1 MGREAPGSLG
11 SLRARNRA
19 RALAVLARRGA
30 ASQADIVRETGLS
43 RTTVSSLVAEL
54 LGEGIVV
61 ERSDSA
67 RQAPSPSGGRPA
79 TLLSLE
85 PSSGGFV
92 GIDFGREIVRVGVSD
107 RAGELL
113 MDARSDRLEVAQ
125 QADQALEVA
134 EAMVWRL
141 LDQAELQPER
151 VISAGVAVSAPVRSD
166 APGFA
171 SRVIFPSWADVN
183 VPEFFGERLG
193 VPVHVGNDANLG
205 ALAEATFGVGSA
217 RRNLFYVMLSEGIG
231 GGVIVDGKIYLG
243 QTGAAGEL
251 GHIVVDPDGQICR
264 CGNRGC
270 LATVA
275 GGAALTAALRQIH
288 GPHMTVDEL
297 IALSRDGDP
306 GAARLIAD
314 AGEAVGRVLAGTCS
328 VLDPEL
334 VIIGGELA
342 PAGRPL
348 LDSIRGSLER
358 WISPASGHYPVALG
372 ELGSKA
378 EVLGAI
384 ALAMSHAAEETLAPP
399 GAGTDL
405 GLADN
410 RPTPA
415 RTGQGAPRG
424 RSRATS
430 RQPMS

>member
-1 MGREAPGSLG
+1 MAREAPGSLE

-19 RALAVLARRGA
+19 RALAVLTRRGA

-43 RTTVSSLVAEL
+43 RTTVSSLVADL
-54 LGEGIVV
+54 LDEGVVV
-61 ERSDSA
+61 ERPDSV
-67 RQAPSPSGGRPA
+67 RQAPSPAGGRPP

-92 GIDFGREIVRVGVSD
+92 GIDFGREVVRVAVAN

-113 MDARSDRLEVAQ
+113 LDARSDRLEVAH
-125 QADQALEVA
+125 QAA
-134 EAMVWRL
+134 EALAAAEQMVAAL
-141 LDQAELQPER
+141 LAEAELPSDR
-151 VISAGVAVSAPVRSD
+151 VIGAGVAVSAPVRSD

-171 SRVIFPSWADVN
+171 SGVIFPAWANIN
-183 VPEFFGERLG
+183 VAEFLGERLA

-205 ALAEATFGVGSA
+205 ALAEATFGVG
-217 RRNLFYVMLSEGIG
+217 RGKRNLFYVMLSEGIG
-231 GGVIVDGKIYLG
+231 GGVIVDGQIYFG

-251 GHIVVDPDGQICR
+251 GHIVVDPDGQVCR

-297 IALSRDGDP
+297 IRLAHDGDP
-306 GAARLIAD
+306 GAGRLIAD
-314 AGEAVGRVLAGTCS
+314 AGEAVGRVLAASCGL
-328 VLDPEL
+328 LDPEV

-348 LDSIRGSLER
+348 LDSITASLER
-358 WISPASGHYPVALG
+358 WISPASGHYPVTFG
-372 ELGSKA
+372 ELGARA

-384 ALAMSHAAEETLAPP
+384 ALAMSHVPDDTF
-399 GAGTDL
+399 
-405 GLADN
+405 N
-410 RPTPA
+410 RL
-415 RTGQGAPRG
+415 
-424 RSRATS
+424 
-430 RQPMS
+430 

>member
-1 MGREAPGSLG
+1 MAREAPGSLE

-19 RALAVLARRGA
+19 RALAVLQRRGA

-54 LGEGIVV
+54 LEERIVV
-61 ERSDSA
+61 ERPDSE
-67 RQAPSPSGGRPA
+67 RPAPSPSGGRPA

-85 PSSGGFV
+85 PSSGAFV
-92 GIDFGREIVRVGVSD
+92 GVDFGREIVRVAVAN

-113 MDARSDRLEVAQ
+113 LDARSDRLEVAH
-125 QADQALEVA
+125 QAGEALSVA
-134 EAMVWRL
+134 ERMVSRAL
-141 LDQAELQPER
+141 SDAELQLDR
-151 VISAGVAVSAPVRSD
+151 VISAGIAVSAPVRSD
-166 APGFA
+166 SPEFA
-171 SRVIFPSWADVN
+171 SGVIFPSWAEVN
-183 VPEFFGERLG
+183 VAEFFGERLG

-205 ALAEATFGVGSA
+205 ALAEATFGAGRT
-217 RRNLFYVMLSEGIG
+217 RRNMFYVMLSEGIG
-231 GGVIVDGKIYLG
+231 GGVIIDGRIYLG

-251 GHIVVDPDGQICR
+251 GHIVVDPDGQVCR

-297 IALSRDGDP
+297 IALSGDRDP

-314 AGEAVGRVLAGTCS
+314 AGEAIGRVLASMCS
-328 VLDPEL
+328 ALDPEL

-342 PAGRPL
+342 PAGQPL
-348 LDSIRGSLER
+348 LGSIQASLER

-372 ELGSKA
+372 ELGAKA

-384 ALAMSHAAEETLAPP
+384 ALAMSHVPDETLNDLTTSPDPP
-399 GAGTDL
+399 RAEPGG
-405 GLADN
+405 
-410 RPTPA
+410 R
-415 RTGQGAPRG
+415 RG
-424 RSRATS
+424 RTRPGRRRSKG
-430 RQPMS
+430 

>member
-1 MGREAPGSLG
+1 MAREAPGSLE

-19 RALAVLARRGA
+19 RALAVLGRRGA

-54 LGEGIVV
+54 LNDGLVI
-61 ERSDSA
+61 ERADSE
-67 RQAPSPSGGRPA
+67 RQSPSPSGGRPA

-92 GIDFGREIVRVGVSD
+92 GIDFGREVVRVAVAD

-113 MDARSDRLEVAQ
+113 VDARSDRLEVANE
-125 QADQALEVA
+125 ADEALAIA
-134 EAMVWRL
+134 EAMVRRSL
-141 LDQAELQPER
+141 READVLPDR
-151 VISAGVAVSAPVRSD
+151 VLGAGVAVSAPVRSD
-166 APGFA
+166 SPGFA
-171 SRVIFPSWADVN
+171 SGVIFPGWAEIN
-183 VPEFFGERLG
+183 VAEFLRGRLD

-205 ALAEATFGVGSA
+205 ALAEATFGAG
-217 RRNLFYVMLSEGIG
+217 RGKRNLFYVMLSEGIG
-231 GGVIVDGKIYLG
+231 GGVIVDGRIYLG
-243 QTGAAGEL
+243 RAGAAGEL
-251 GHIVVDPDGQICR
+251 GHIVVDPEGQVCR

-275 GGAALTAALRQIH
+275 GGAALTAALRQIR

-297 IALSRDGDP
+297 IGLSNEGDP

-314 AGEAVGRVLAGTCS
+314 AGQAVGRVLAGTCG

-348 LDSIRGSLER
+348 LESVTASLDR

-372 ELGSKA
+372 ELGAKA
-378 EVLGAI
+378 EVLGAV
-384 ALAMSHAAEETLAPP
+384 ALAMSHVADETLA
-399 GAGTDL
+399 
-405 GLADN
+405 
-410 RPTPA
+410 
-415 RTGQGAPRG
+415 APV
-424 RSRATS
+424 
-430 RQPMS
+430 

>member
-1 MGREAPGSLG
+1 MAREAPGSLG

-43 RTTVSSLVAEL
+43 RTTVSSLVSEL
-54 LGEGIVV
+54 LTDGLVI
-61 ERSDSA
+61 ERADFE

-92 GIDFGREIVRVGVSD
+92 GIDFGREVVRVAVAD

-113 MDARSDRLEVAQ
+113 VDARSDRLEVANE
-125 QADQALEVA
+125 ADEALAIA
-134 EAMVWRL
+134 EAMVSRSL
-141 LDQAELQPER
+141 SEADVRPER
-151 VISAGVAVSAPVRSD
+151 VLGAGVAVSAPVRSD
-166 APGFA
+166 SPGFA
-171 SRVIFPSWADVN
+171 SGVIFPGWAEIN
-183 VPEFFGERLG
+183 VAELLRDRLD
-193 VPVHVGNDANLG
+193 VPVHLGNDANLG
-205 ALAEATFGVGSA
+205 ALAEATFGAG
-217 RRNLFYVMLSEGIG
+217 RGKRNLFYVMLSEGIG
-231 GGVIVDGKIYLG
+231 GGVIVDGRIYLG
-243 QTGAAGEL
+243 RAGAAGEL
-251 GHIVVDPDGQICR
+251 GHIVVDPEGQVCR

-297 IALSRDGDP
+297 IGLSNDGDP

-314 AGEAVGRVLAGTCS
+314 AGQAVGRVLAGTCG

-348 LDSIRGSLER
+348 LESVTASLER

-372 ELGSKA
+372 ELGAKA

-384 ALAMSHAAEETLAPP
+384 ALAMSRVADETLA
-399 GAGTDL
+399 
-405 GLADN
+405 
-410 RPTPA
+410 
-415 RTGQGAPRG
+415 APV
-424 RSRATS
+424 
-430 RQPMS
+430 